1 MFDSLYRDA
10 RLRVR
15 KLVTSLTDEQLDAR
29 VAGTP
34 EWTGRQVIAHLV
46 GGAAD
51 TVAGNLDGAP
61 TPRWTAAHVGARE
74 GRSLDELL
82 AEWDE
87 VGPVV
92 EARLAARELGS
103 MIVYDVLT
111 HECDLRET
119 FGLGRP
125 PRDDVDAA
133 ARIAT
138 KGVVKGFT
146 GPGTL
151 VVRSGGQEWIGGGGE
166 PRMVLTVEPYEL
178 LRGLISRRSRRQM
191 RAWSWAG
198 TGDPDEM
205 IEKLPR
211 FGARDDDQP
220 MPV

>member
-1 MFDSLYRDA
+1 MFDALYRNV
-10 RLRVR
+10 RLRVT
-15 KLVTSLTDEQLDAR
+15 KLATSLTGEQLAAR

-34 EWTGRQVIAHLV
+34 EWTGRQVLAHMV
-46 GGAAD
+46 GVAAD

-61 TPRWTAAHVGARE
+61 SPRWTAAHVAKRE

-92 EARLAARELGS
+92 EARLAARELGPI
-103 MIVYDVLT
+103 MVYDVLT

-125 PRDDVDAA
+125 PQEDVDAVARTA
-133 ARIAT
+133 A
-138 KGVVKGFT
+138 KGTVKGFT
-146 GPGTL
+146 GPGML
-151 VVRSGGQEWIGGGGE
+151 VVRSGGQEWAGGGGE
-166 PRMVLTVEPYEL
+166 PRTVLTVEPYEL

-191 RAWSWAG
+191 RAWSWEGGNPA
-198 TGDPDEM
+198 EM
-205 IEKLPR
+205 IEKLPV

-220 MPV
+220 VPV